1 MIKKIE
7 ILFCTKNVY
16 IYIYTKIEIYHYPL
30 NKKWTNVQLYVCRC
44 LVEMNTSASSAK
56 ELKKHKGT

>member
-1 MIKKIE
+1 MYTIH
-7 ILFCTKNVY
+7 KNGD
-16 IYIYTKIEIYHYPL
+16 IPLPL
-30 NKKWTNVQLYVCRC
+30 NKKLINRQLYVCRC